1 MFEFF
6 ETFVL
11 LSFIVAVLAI
21 LGFWTVKLLAPLM
34 KYRSTMR
41 NVAMYAS
48 MTHVVIMAIYLI
60 VAMIVL

>member
-21 LGFWTVKLLAPLM
+21 FGFWTVKLLAPLM

-60 VAMIVL
+60 VAVIVL